1 MTGSVQNFFQTH
13 ILRNSENSKNQI
25 EEANPSSSFSPC
37 IRQVFLAIGPLLLTV
52 SSGMTFGYSAIL
64 IPQLQVAENNT
75 ISIDR
80 GQASWIASIA
90 TLPMAVGSVIG
101 GFCLE
106 QLGRKATHTIS
117 CLPIFLGWLLIYL
130 ANGIKMILLGRFI
143 TGLFTGILTTATA
156 VYIGETCEPAYRGIL
171 LAGISFC
178 VAFGLFTSHLLGTFL
193 SWQNTA
199 MVCSLLPLI
208 SQIIIYF
215 PPESATWL
223 AGKARIEEAEQAF
236 YWYRGASDNA
246 KKELN
251 IILQCRKHEAKGSS
265 KTFKDKINDLLVP
278 EFLKPL
284 GIISIYIITKQWS
297 GINAITFYS
306 IHIMQETIGK
316 GVDEYISTLIIDLLR
331 LCMSVVACFLLKKI
345 KRRPLAILSG
355 VGTFLSLLV
364 LSFYVYIAKIYPPF
378 SLSYIPLSCLI
389 CFIIF
394 SSIGLVPLPS
404 SMLGEVFPL
413 RHRSKGSGI
422 SSFIAFSMFFSV
434 VKCVPGMFGIYGP
447 DGTFL
452 IFGVVAL
459 FSTLFVI
466 VFLPETKDRSL
477 HEIEES
483 FKNKK

>member
-1 MTGSVQNFFQTH
+1 MTGSVQNFFQKY
-13 ILRNSENSKNQI
+13 ILYTGEKSKGQI
-25 EEANPSSSFSPC
+25 KETKSTSRFSPYT
-37 IRQVFLAIGPLLLTV
+37 RQVFVAVGPLLLTV

-75 ISIDR
+75 ISIDTE
-80 GQASWIASIA
+80 QASWIASIA

-106 QLGRKATHTIS
+106 KLGRKATHTIS

-130 ANGIKMILLGRFI
+130 ANGINMVLLGRFI

-156 VYIGETCEPAYRGIL
+156 VYIGETCEPSYRGVL

-178 VAFGLFTSHLLGTFL
+178 VALGLFTSHLLGTFL

-199 MVCSLLPLI
+199 LVCSLLPLI

-215 PPESATWL
+215 SPESATWL
-223 AGKARIEEAEQAF
+223 AGKARAEEAEQAF
-236 YWYRGASDNA
+236 YWYRGASDKA
-246 KKELN
+246 KNELN
-251 IILQCRKHEAKGSS
+251 ILLQCRNHQPKESS
-265 KTFKDKINDLLVP
+265 KTFKDKINGILVP

-284 GIISIYIITKQWS
+284 GIIAIYIITKQWS
-297 GINAITFYS
+297 GVNAITFYS

-316 GVDEYISTLIIDLLR
+316 GVDEYLSTLIIDLLR
-331 LCMSVVACFLLKKI
+331 LFMSVVACVLLKKI
-345 KRRPLAILSG
+345 KRRPLAIISG
-355 VGTFLSLLV
+355 VGTFLPLLI
-364 LSFYVYIAKIYPPF
+364 LSFYIYIAKIYPPF
-378 SLSYIPLSCLI
+378 CSSYIPLSCLI

-394 SSIGLVPLPS
+394 ASIGLVPLPS
-404 SMLGEVFPL
+404 SMLGEVFPV

-434 VKCVPGMFGIYGP
+434 VKCVPSMFESYGP
-447 DGTFL
+447 SGTFL
-452 IFGVVAL
+452 IFGLVAL
-459 FSTLFVI
+459 LSTLFVI

>member
-1 MTGSVQNFFQTH
+1 MTGSVQNCFQNC
-13 ILRNSENSKNQI
+13 ILYTDEKPKSQI
-25 EEANPSSSFSPC
+25 EETTRFSPYT
-37 IRQVFLAIGPLLLTV
+37 RQVFVAVGPLLLTV

-75 ISIDR
+75 ISIDTE
-80 GQASWIASIA
+80 QASWIASIA

-106 QLGRKATHTIS
+106 KLGRKATHTIS

-130 ANGIKMILLGRFI
+130 ANGISMVLLGRFI

-156 VYIGETCEPAYRGIL
+156 VYIGETCEPSYRGVL

-178 VAFGLFTSHLLGTFL
+178 VALGLFTSHLLGTFL

-199 MVCSLLPLI
+199 LVCSLLPLI

-223 AGKARIEEAEQAF
+223 AGKARTEEAEQAF
-236 YWYRGASDNA
+236 YWYRGASDKA
-246 KKELN
+246 KNELN
-251 IILQCRKHEAKGSS
+251 ILLQCRNHQSKESS
-265 KTFKDKINDLLVP
+265 KTFKDKINGVLVP

-284 GIISIYIITKQWS
+284 GIIAIYIITKQWS
-297 GINAITFYS
+297 GVNAITFYS
-306 IHIMQETIGK
+306 IHIMQETTGK
-316 GVDEYISTLIIDLLR
+316 GVDEYLSTLIIDLLR
-331 LCMSVVACFLLKKI
+331 LFMSVVACVLLKKI
-345 KRRPLAILSG
+345 KRRPLAIISG
-355 VGTFLSLLV
+355 VGTFLPLLI
-364 LSFYVYIAKIYPPF
+364 LSFYIYIAKIYPPF
-378 SLSYIPLSCLI
+378 CSSYIPLSCLI

-394 SSIGLVPLPS
+394 ASIGLVPLPS

-434 VKCVPGMFGIYGP
+434 VKCVPSMFESYGP
-447 DGTFL
+447 SGTFL
-452 IFGVVAL
+452 IFGLVAL

>member
-1 MTGSVQNFFQTH
+1 
-13 ILRNSENSKNQI
+13 
-25 EEANPSSSFSPC
+25 
-37 IRQVFLAIGPLLLTV
+37 
-52 SSGMTFGYSAIL
+52 MTFGYSAIL

-75 ISIDR
+75 ISIDTE
-80 GQASWIASIA
+80 QASWIASIA

-106 QLGRKATHTIS
+106 KLGRKATHTIS

-130 ANGIKMILLGRFI
+130 ANGISMVLLGRFI

-156 VYIGETCEPAYRGIL
+156 VYIGETCEPSYRGVL

-178 VAFGLFTSHLLGTFL
+178 VALDGEISRGRIISYGVPQGTVLGPILFNIYSNDLFRLNITGLFTSHLLGTFL

-199 MVCSLLPLI
+199 LVCSLLPLI

-223 AGKARIEEAEQAF
+223 AGKARTEEAEQAF
-236 YWYRGASDNA
+236 YWYRGASDKA
-246 KKELN
+246 KNELN
-251 IILQCRKHEAKGSS
+251 ILLQCRNHQSKESS
-265 KTFKDKINDLLVP
+265 KTFKDKINGVLVP

-284 GIISIYIITKQWS
+284 GIIAIYIITKQWS
-297 GINAITFYS
+297 GVNAITFYS
-306 IHIMQETIGK
+306 IHIMQETTGK
-316 GVDEYISTLIIDLLR
+316 GVDEYLSTLIIDLLR
-331 LCMSVVACFLLKKI
+331 LFMSVVACVLLKKI
-345 KRRPLAILSG
+345 KRRPLAIISG
-355 VGTFLSLLV
+355 VGTFLPLLI
-364 LSFYVYIAKIYPPF
+364 LSFYIYIAKIYPPF
-378 SLSYIPLSCLI
+378 CSSYIPLSCLI

-394 SSIGLVPLPS
+394 ASIGLVPLPS

-434 VKCVPGMFGIYGP
+434 VKCVPSMFESYGP
-447 DGTFL
+447 SGTFL
-452 IFGVVAL
+452 IFGLVAL